1 MALIRVVVFDT
12 VQHKTVMEK
21 VAELHVHYPVY
32 NWIVDFLPD
41 HSHCTRYTNVNSSVT
56 TVTASMIQGS
66 GLRPAAYLSQCNRS
80 TTR

>member
-1 MALIRVVVFDT
+1 MAVIRVVLFDT

-21 VAELHVHYPVY
+21 VAELHVRDPVY

-41 HSHCTRYTNVNSSVT
+41 HSHCTRYTNVNSSVA
-56 TVTASMIQGS
+56 TVTASIIQGS
-66 GLRPAAYLSQCNRS
+66 GLGSAAYLSQCSRS